1 MMPRLKALVGEGTV
15 PRKVARGLRRVV
27 DGGRRLR
34 SRVRSGGDGV
44 RAENVVWIFGTGRSG
59 STWLASMM
67 AGLDDHAMWNEPLVG
82 NLFGNFYYFRA
93 GNRKQGKHSILG
105 ERYKETWLG
114 PMRDLVLGGAAARFP
129 ELIGGGY
136 LIIKEPN
143 GSIGSPLLMEAL
155 PESRMIFLIRDPRDV
170 VASSMDARSEGSWLS
185 ERREAQSHT
194 SKPGRNLNT
203 YARMRANSYV
213 QQIEKT
219 RQAYKAHEGRKVMV
233 RYEDLRADTLKTMRR
248 VYAGLEIPVDEA
260 ELALSVEKH
269 SWENIPDEE
278 KGEGKKRRKAK
289 PGGWREDLTPK
300 QVEIV
305 EDITAP
311 LLEEFY
317 PDTATARDAL

>member
-1 MMPRLKALVGEGTV
+1 MTPRFKRVWRRALEEGKSLRPGARRSSRAGDTRG
-15 PRKVARGLRRVV
+15 PRP
-27 DGGRRLR
+27 
-34 SRVRSGGDGV
+34 
-44 RAENVVWIFGTGRSG
+44 ENIVWIFGTGRSG
-59 STWLASMM
+59 STWLGSMM
-67 AGLDDHAMWNEPLVG
+67 ESLDGCAMWNEPLVG
-82 NLFGNFYYFRA
+82 NLFGNFYYFRV
-93 GNRKQGKHSILG
+93 GDRKLGKHSILG
-105 ERYKETWLG
+105 EHYKETWLG

-129 ELIGGGY
+129 EVAEGGY

-170 VASSMDARSEGSWLS
+170 VASSMDARSEGSWLAGRREDQGRASKS
-185 ERREAQSHT
+185 ERNPNA
-194 SKPGRNLNT
+194 

-219 RQAYKAHEGRKVMV
+219 SQAYRAHQGPKVMV
-233 RYEDLRADTLKTMRR
+233 RYEDLRADTLNTMKRL
-248 VYAGLEIPVDEA
+248 YAELEIPVDEG
-260 ELALSVEKH
+260 ELARSVEKH
-269 SWENIPDEE
+269 SWENIPEEE

-305 EDITAP
+305 EEITAP

-317 PDTATARDAL
+317 PDAATTTRGAL

>member
-1 MMPRLKALVGEGTV
+1 M
-15 PRKVARGLRRVV
+15 RG
-27 DGGRRLR
+27 GKSLR
-34 SRVRSGGDGV
+34 SRARRSSGSGEPLGV
-44 RAENVVWIFGTGRSG
+44 RPENIIWIFGTGRSG
-59 STWLASMM
+59 STWLGSMM
-67 AGLDDHAMWNEPLVG
+67 ESLDGCAMWNEPLVG
-82 NLFGNFYYFRA
+82 NLFGNFHYFRV
-93 GNRKQGKHSILG
+93 GGRKSGRQYILG

-233 RYEDLRADTLKTMRR
+233 RYEDLRADTLNTMRR

-269 SWENIPDEE
+269 SWENIPEEE
-278 KGEGKKRRKAK
+278 KGQGKFYRKAT
-289 PGGWREDLTPK
+289 PQGWRDDLTAH
-300 QVEIV
+300 QVRTV
-305 EDITAP
+305 ERITAP

-317 PDTATARDAL
+317 PTGPAEQQL

>member
-1 MMPRLKALVGEGTV
+1 MMGGLEGC
-15 PRKVARGLRRVV
+15 
-27 DGGRRLR
+27 
-34 SRVRSGGDGV
+34 
-44 RAENVVWIFGTGRSG
+44 
-59 STWLASMM
+59 
-67 AGLDDHAMWNEPLVG
+67 AMWNEPLVG
-82 NLFGNFYYFRA
+82 NLFGNFHYFRV
-93 GNRKQGKHSILG
+93 GGRKSGGQYILG
-105 ERYKETWLG
+105 EPYKETWLG

-129 ELIGGGY
+129 EVIGGGY

-185 ERREAQSHT
+185 ERREAQRRT
-194 SKPGRNLNT
+194 SKADRNPNV
-203 YARMRANSYV
+203 YVRMRANSYV

-219 RQAYKAHEGRKVMV
+219 GQAYRAHGGHKVMV
-233 RYEDLRADTLKTMRR
+233 RYEDLRADTLETMKRI
-248 VYAGLEIPVDEA
+248 YSALEMPVEEA
-260 ELALSVEKH
+260 ELARSVEKN
-269 SWENIPDEE
+269 SWENIPEDK

-311 LLEEFY
+311 LLNEFY
-317 PDTATARDAL
+317 PHTATTRGAL